1 MDDGVSVL
9 IKQIKNGYLFD
20 RSWSEEKEDDE
31 GGCEYCH
38 EEYFVKELP
47 RELKGLFKK
56 GYMKDGE
63 EKSDEKSEDKS
74 MDKGEEET
82 DNSSKN
88 SGLSSKASIL
98 FKMKG
103 KK

>member
-1 MDDGVSVL
+1 MNDGVSVR
-9 IKQIKNGYLFD
+9 IKEIKNGYIFD
-20 RSWSEEKEDDE
+20 RSWSEEKKDDN
-31 GGCEYCH
+31 GGCEYCS

-47 RELKGLFKK
+47 TELKGLFKK

-63 EKSDEKSEDKS
+63 EKSEEKVESKSIEKYEDKS
-74 MDKGEEET
+74 STKKTGFSDKA
-82 DNSSKN
+82 N
-88 SGLSSKASIL
+88 II